1 MAVEAEQV
9 TVEVVTAEVVVATVD
24 EVVELVTEPA
34 AVRKGGQKQKRVV
47 TPFEGETLPGG
58 ERTKFLPRTTKDY
71 FKLHPVPQIHS
82 YSWHQRS
89 TIVDWRCQEYKPK
102 AVPKCRP
109 WAMDTISDSSPAGKV
124 HSRRTDEA
132 LGRLASRDKRLHLST
147 SHRGGQDP
155 RCASK
160 AELDERRVDPVID
173 EAVKVVS
180 TQAVLVLLNIC
191 LQELLELKAVQEMQ
205 EDDKVFLSRVFTVPK
220 TERGREYGRRFILN
234 LKVSLFHTYQDLDR
248 TALFLPLRDPTL
260 SVLRSQSQIS

>member
-1 MAVEAEQV
+1 MWTGDVRSINPRQCLSVGPGPWTQSV
-9 TVEVVTAEVVVATVD
+9 TVPQQGKFIAGELTKHLDAWRHVTN
-24 EVVELVTEPA
+24 
-34 AVRKGGQKQKRVV
+34 
-47 TPFEGETLPGG
+47 
-58 ERTKFLPRTTKDY
+58 DY
-71 FKLHPVPQIHS
+71 ISLQA
-82 YSWHQRS
+82 
-89 TIVDWRCQEYKPK
+89 IVGVKIPLLGKP
-102 AVPKCRP
+102 P
-109 WAMDTISDSSPAGKV
+109 
-124 HSRRTDEA
+124 
-132 LGRLASRDKRLHLST
+132 L
-147 SHRGGQDP
+147 

-248 TALFLPLRDPTL
+248 NALFLPLRDPTL
-260 SVLRSQSQIS
+260 SVRRYQS